1 MPNAEKR
8 ADTPGAFNCYHAKSS
23 TPQPLILLLLRGL
36 CVVLASNIHRE
47 TRFINERKRK
57 LSSLIG
63 STPND
68 ADVTDSLTTHKAEE
82 VRRRCLEALKTDLQD
97 IPDERLAKFKDGLL
111 LIALKHEVGRQRNKT

>member
-1 MPNAEKR
+1 M
-8 ADTPGAFNCYHAKSS
+8 
-23 TPQPLILLLLRGL
+23 
-36 CVVLASNIHRE
+36 VLASNIHRE

-68 ADVTDSLTTHKAEE
+68 ANVTDSLTTHKAEE